1 MEGMS
6 PVAQANMIATRTARM
21 VVTTIL
27 LELILK
33 KTIAWVNED
42 EEMNGGEQIAST
54 KSAELKTTNASNNN

>member
-1 MEGMS
+1 
-6 PVAQANMIATRTARM
+6 M

-27 LELILK
+27 LELVLK